1 MLPSAQLTFSM
12 SPLNPVRQC
21 ASGRSMAVSRW
32 WSVTTTAG
40 LTAWPAASCHCMTVE
55 SASHLRPSS
64 RQRDQVLPR
73 LSFMLPWLLY
83 ECCFSPRAAEVL
95 FVSETCF
102 DTCFCLLLLLLMS
115 FALSQSQQ
123 LMLVE
128 VQSWFFSLEAVV
140 EKMSPPQGPFSSYPG
155 ATRQLPMDLVV
166 RLFSQLFPSSR
177 INFEP
182 WLLS

>member
-1 MLPSAQLTFSM
+1 MRAGEVWLWAGDEALQPQLAWQ
-12 SPLNPVRQC
+12 P
-21 ASGRSMAVSRW
+21 
-32 WSVTTTAG
+32 G
-40 LTAWPAASCHCMTVE
+40 L
-55 SASHLRPSS
+55 
-64 RQRDQVLPR
+64 Q
-73 LSFMLPWLLY
+73 
-83 ECCFSPRAAEVL
+83 RAATVWPWSLHLTWGHRQGRGTRYCHVYHLCYHDYYMSVVFLPGQLRL

-102 DTCFCLLLLLLMS
+102 DTCFCLLLLLMS

-140 EKMSPPQGPFSSYPG
+140 EKMSPPQGPFSSYPR